1 MIYLDNS
8 ATTPLL
14 PSLRNQLPKLAAQFA
29 NPSSLHIWGFE
40 AEKAVDA
47 ARLHVAAALG
57 CQKEEVFFTSGGTE
71 GDNLAIFGAI
81 EAKKRR
87 GNTILT
93 TDSEHPAVS
102 QVLKKAKEMGFKVI
116 RIRTKGGELD
126 LEQLSS
132 AATPDVILT
141 TMMLVNNETGAVYDI
156 PAASKI
162 IRKQCPDALIHTDA
176 VQGFLKLPFSPRE
189 LHVDLLTVSAHKIH
203 GLKGSG
209 ALYVKKGTRILPHM
223 LGGGQ
228 EKGLRSGTENTL
240 GIAVFG
246 LACEEGKKNLSS
258 HIRHMASLRQWLLL
272 QLRDIPGVHLNL
284 PSNPV
289 CHILHF
295 SLPGHKSEVVL
306 HTLSREDIAVSSG
319 SACSSKKGKSPVL
332 EAFGLTPE
340 RADSAI
346 RVSLSVLNTQ
356 QDIQTLVEKIKNIL

>member
-1 MIYLDNS
+1 
-8 ATTPLL
+8 
-14 PSLRNQLPKLAAQFA
+14 
-29 NPSSLHIWGFE
+29 
-40 AEKAVDA
+40 
-47 ARLHVAAALG
+47 LG

-102 QVLKKAKEMGFKVI
+102 QVLKKAKEMGFKVV

-295 SLPGHKSEVVL
+295 SLPGCPSHPVPRRHCRFQRIGLFLQKRKKPCVRSFWTYPRTGRQCHPGQFICSEYTTGYPNFGGKNQKYPIRRYYGKIPL
-306 HTLSREDIAVSSG
+306 H
-319 SACSSKKGKSPVL
+319 SAQIWRAYFKRAESP
-332 EAFGLTPE
+332 
-340 RADSAI
+340 
-346 RVSLSVLNTQ
+346 SV
-356 QDIQTLVEKIKNIL
+356 